1 MNRLG
6 WVDAPRVSLT
16 QWEELTRF
24 AAAARRDGLTRV
36 VVCGMGG
43 SSLAPQ
49 VPAASFGASSLTALD
64 STDPGAVL
72 AIERSGLRDT
82 LSGVSRKS
90 GTTVETPASLHPFA
104 TRARPAPCAAITEPG
119 THLQPTPGMPGHG

>member
-49 VPAASFGASSLTALD
+49 VLAASFGASSLTALD

-72 AIERSGLRDT
+72 AVERSGRRDT
-82 LSGVSRKS
+82 RFGGLLERGR
-90 GTTVETPASLHPFA
+90 TVGPVLLVHTVPP
-104 TRARPAPCAAITEPG
+104 R
-119 THLQPTPGMPGHG
+119 